1 MELLTQFD
9 VYKTNKNF
17 VYFVELNA
25 KDKNSKIRD
34 KVEEAK
40 YILMKEFMDGYSY
53 FDKYQL
59 KQGKEKIDIT
69 IAHEYKIDDITI
81 PHNYTLALRKAMFGA
96 NQ

>member
-1 MELLTQFD
+1 MELLTDFD
-9 VYKTNKNF
+9 IYQTSNGF
-17 VYFVELNA
+17 VYMSLIDEEL
-25 KDKNSKIRD
+25 KKKMMRD
-34 KVEEAK
+34 TSEEAK

-59 KQGKEKIDIT
+59 KQGKEKIDID
-69 IAHEYKIDDITI
+69 IAHTYNIGDITI